1 MTKGQYLKL
10 ILQKKGLTYQNLADL
25 MMKYRKQNNI
35 KGKID
40 KHNIFYRISGELN
53 ISNDF
58 AREVE
63 IVLDLPK
70 GTLLDINKL

>member
-1 MTKGQYLKL
+1 MTKGQYLKV
-10 ILQKKGLTYQNLADL
+10 ILQKKDLTYQGLADL
-25 MMKYRKQNNI
+25 MMEYRKQNNI

-40 KHNIFYRISGELN
+40 RHNIFYRISGELN
-53 ISNDF
+53 ITDDF

-63 IVLDLPK
+63 IVLNLPQ

>member
-1 MTKGQYLKL
+1 MTKGQYLRL
-10 ILQKKGLTYQNLADL
+10 ILQKKGLTYQQLADL
-25 MMKYRKQNNI
+25 MMEYRTKNNI

-40 KHNIFYRISGELN
+40 KHNIFYRISGHLN
-53 ISNDF
+53 ITDDF

-63 IVLDLPK
+63 IVLNLPQ